1 MVFTQAILY
10 WLPKVPFKPWNPDS
24 PSPVLLFYQG
34 KFIASA
40 MRDEHITKE
49 EMLVTLLENGVAS
62 FSEVHAVILRT
73 EKRMDII
80 RKAEAKDRLKVKGA

>member
-1 MVFTQAILY
+1 
-10 WLPKVPFKPWNPDS
+10 
-24 PSPVLLFYQG
+24 
-34 KFIASA
+34 